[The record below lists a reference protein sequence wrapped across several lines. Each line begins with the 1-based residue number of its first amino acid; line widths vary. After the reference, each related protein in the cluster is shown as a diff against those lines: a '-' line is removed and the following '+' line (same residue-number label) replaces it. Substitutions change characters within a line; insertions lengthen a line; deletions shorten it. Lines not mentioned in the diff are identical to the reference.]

1 MKTSAMH
8 LGSRQSQI
16 MQQQYQGL
24 KVAVDG
30 QTFNFSPMP
39 WHCYGD
45 NFKLM
50 DIAKG
55 VHFDELPQET
65 PVQKAFQHAAAKAIS
80 AVGVWRIVSG
90 VHLDHD
96 WHEGQI
102 RIHGNT
108 FGMFDPG
115 GISLTMPGK
124 HERQQL
130 GQTLGKLVPKLLQ
143 PGKASADLPHLLV
156 EHLAKL
162 EEETGSCP
170 PHLLKVE
177 TALLAQNGFHRHLSA
192 GDFNDIAK
200 TMVLGRLISAD
211 VALPF
216 IFTAM
221 AGSHNGSIMKALTQ
235 ISGANRLKITQD
247 NRALPVPPAYIAG

>member
-1 MKTSAMH
+1 MH

-24 KVAVDG
+24 KVTVDG

-50 DIAKG
+50 DIAEG
-55 VHFDELPQET
+55 IHFDELPQET

-80 AVGVWRIVSG
+80 AVGIWRIVSG
-90 VHLDHD
+90 AHLDHD
-96 WHEGQI
+96 WHEGQM

-115 GISLTMPGK
+115 GIGLTMPGK
-124 HERQQL
+124 SERQQL

-143 PGKASADLPHLLV
+143 PSKAGADLPHLLV

-170 PHLLKVE
+170 AHLLKVE

-192 GDFNDIAK
+192 EDFNDIAK
-200 TMVLGRLISAD
+200 TMVLSRLIAAD

-221 AGSHNGSIMKALTQ
+221 AGKYTGYVVKGLKQ
-235 ISGANRLKITQD
+235 ISTANRLTITQD
-247 NRALPVPPAYIAG
+247 NRPLPALPAYIAG